1 MMGVQATGRYF
12 TSPIIIPIPSQSH
25 PTYQTAGGWGA
36 YRALA
41 RPSASL
47 GSKIL
52 RTRSAEFLRTRG
64 RHGGALP
71 LRGARSAS
79 LDPFDDDADDECEE
93 DSVRKVEDLAVVLS
107 GQKAQVGELERN
119 KQTPYFSPKSTLGLF
134 PSIRSPWML
143 GFREDPPEWSNLIV
157 PACVEANADGVR
169 IPLSL
174 RIIKLKKRFEA
185 SWFIETG
192 ETACC
197 SMKRAFSSMVFM
209 IRELQRYAL
218 QWREA
223 LLCEEN
229 QGILGRI
236 QIEMNYSFVCL
247 FQQIF
252 SATPTLMVSLMLLL
266 ANFTIFYMDH
276 FNLIGAAVTPSNAS
290 SVFCLI
296 DTLIEEND
304 RDEMEMEMEMAT
316 AEDEVGQGV
325 WTETL
330 ASEEAV
336 LWEKF
341 LEEFARLQATTRHE
355 ALMDPDTMRRM
366 VSPVSIELQTDDKSD
381 HLRTEMMYEQAL
393 GQDPDSP
400 LLLSNFAQFLY
411 LVLHQNERAEHYF
424 SKAIT
429 MAPRDAETLSRYASF
444 LWVARGDLMAAE
456 ETFLEAIA
464 AAPGNTAHTANY
476 AHFLWSTGGEGT
488 CYPLAY
494 DVGLP

>member
-1 MMGVQATGRYF
+1 MGVQTTGRF
-12 TSPIIIPIPSQSH
+12 VTSPIIITIPSQAH
-25 PTYQTAGGWGA
+25 PTFPAAGRWGG

-41 RPSASL
+41 RPSVFAD
-47 GSKIL
+47 SKIL
-52 RTRSAEFLRTRG
+52 RTRSVEFLRTGG
-64 RHGGALP
+64 RQGGALP
-71 LRGARSAS
+71 LRRARSTS
-79 LDPFDDDADDECEE
+79 LDPFDDDGDDECEE
-93 DSVRKVEDLAVVLS
+93 ERLRKVEDLAIVHS
-107 GQKAQVGELERN
+107 TQKAQVGELERK
-119 KQTPYFSPKSTLGLF
+119 KQPPYFSPRSTLALF
-134 PSIRSPWML
+134 PSIQSPWML
-143 GFREDPPEWSNLIV
+143 RFGEDPPEWSNQIV
-157 PACVEANADGVR
+157 PVCVEANAKGVR

-185 SWFIETG
+185 GWFIETG

-209 IRELQRYAL
+209 IRELQSYAL

-276 FNLIGAAVTPSNAS
+276 FSLIGAAATPSNAS
-290 SVFCLI
+290 VLCLI
-296 DTLIEEND
+296 DTLLEEND
-304 RDEMEMEMEMAT
+304 RDEMAK

-325 WTETL
+325 GTETL
-330 ASEEAV
+330 ASEEAL

-341 LEEFARLQATTRHE
+341 LEEFARLQATTHHE

-393 GQDPDSP
+393 AQDPNSP

-429 MAPRDAETLSRYASF
+429 MAPGDAETLSRYASF
-444 LWVARGDLMAAE
+444 LWVARGDLTAAE

-494 DVGLP
+494 DVGLQ